1 MTGLLQRLNSKFPM
15 SISTLSNG
23 KSPQGV
29 ISEKNS
35 FVLLKTMCGDPY
47 FSFFVF
53 LQRLLVVGH
62 PKTVTHKKQI
72 LKSY

>member
-1 MTGLLQRLNSKFPM
+1 MGKKILGHAMTGLLKRLNSKFPM
-15 SISTLSNG
+15 CISTLSNG

-47 FSFFVF
+47 FCFFVF
-53 LQRLLVVGH
+53 LQRLLVVGWW
-62 PKTVTHKKQI
+62 
-72 LKSY
+72 